1 MIRQN
6 ARAIL
11 ASISGK
17 RAFETVAELSTFH
30 RIQAS
35 TGFRAAANFCKSKLE
50 RMGIKAEV
58 LSYPATE
65 EAVFGT
71 CPSFQEWD
79 CRSAWCDL
87 VSPEE
92 RRIADFDACAISVI
106 QKSAPCDYRDQPL
119 EVIMLDKGQSEE
131 AYKNIDLEGKIVFVR
146 GNIDEVYHWAVEKK
160 GAVGL
165 ITDYVLTQE
174 HVRSRHDQTDT
185 LRYTSFWW
193 QPGLKKAFGFVLS
206 PREGDRLAA
215 LCSELAKKGKRPL
228 VKCHIDSSIY
238 DGHIENVT
246 ALLPGILD
254 EEILLVGHLCHPRSS
269 ANDNASGSACVIE
282 AMKTIKDLV
291 ESGKLH
297 PLKRGI
303 RLLLVPEFTGTYAYL
318 DSIGSASKKIK
329 AAFNLDMV
337 GGRQQ
342 NGYGPITI
350 TDLPMSTPGFVSDA
364 AATVLDEIKHQV
376 TGMMPESYCPMF
388 NSHMTEYSGG
398 SDHVVLS
405 DPLTNIPCLM
415 LGQWPDK
422 FYHTS
427 SDTLDMVDPYILS
440 RSAALAAG
448 YAYSLANLEPAD
460 IGDICNTG
468 LKRAAEYVTDLQ
480 AKLTRGALD
489 PKFYAG
495 RLRLYTTWRAASI
508 DSFSAWLDCD
518 LEDELEAE
526 KSRLI
531 SLVKAITGYNPITKP
546 IKNLITESQARKY
559 SIVAKRT
566 KTVPVMII
574 KQSRMHTPELNAET
588 ESFCR
593 KYFPRLGY
601 AVSSAVDYYI
611 DGIRT
616 SAEVA
621 RDIGYEFDI
630 YDPEA
635 VDAYIRLL
643 IKLNLAMEVK

>member
-6 ARAIL
+6 SRVIL
-11 ASISGK
+11 DNISGQ
-17 RAFETVAELSTFH
+17 RAFETVAEISTYH

-35 TGFRAAANFCKSKLE
+35 TGFRAAANHCKSKLE
-50 RMGIKAEV
+50 RIGIKADV

-65 EAVFGT
+65 TDIFGT
-71 CPSFQEWD
+71 YPSFQEWD

-87 VSPEE
+87 VYPEE
-92 RRIADFDACAISVI
+92 RRIADFDACAMSVI
-106 QKSAPCDYRDQPL
+106 QKSAPCDYRNNPL
-119 EVIMLDKGQSEE
+119 EIVMLDKGQKEDS
-131 AYKNIDLEGKIVFVR
+131 YKNVDFNGKIVFTR
-146 GNIDEVYHWAVEKK
+146 GNIDEVYSWVVEKK
-160 GAVGL
+160 GALGL

-174 HVRSRHDQTDT
+174 HVRSRHDQVDT

-193 QPGLKKAFGFVLS
+193 KPGLKKAFGFVLS

-215 LCSELAKKGKRPL
+215 LCSELAKKGERPL

-246 ALLPGILD
+246 ALLPGSLD

-282 AMKTIKDLV
+282 AVKTIKDLV
-291 ESGKLH
+291 ESAKLP
-297 PLKRGI
+297 PLKRSI

-342 NGYGPITI
+342 HGYGPITI
-350 TDLPMSTPGFVSDA
+350 TDLPMMTPGFVSDA

-376 TGMMPESYCPMF
+376 IGMMPESYCPMF

-405 DPLTNIPCLM
+405 DPQTNIPCLM
-415 LGQWPDK
+415 MGQWPDK

-427 SDTLDMVDPYILS
+427 SDTLAMVDPYILS

-480 AKLTRGALD
+480 TKLTRGTLD
-489 PKFYAG
+489 HKFYAG
-495 RLRLYTTWRAASI
+495 RLRLYTNWRTASI
-508 DSFSAWLDCD
+508 DSFSTWFDSD
-518 LEDELEAE
+518 LKDELEAE
-526 KSRLI
+526 KSRLN
-531 SLVKAITGYNPITKP
+531 SLIKAITGYNPITKP
-546 IKNLITESQARKY
+546 VKNIITDSQARKY
-559 SIVAKRT
+559 NIVAKRM
-566 KTVPVMII
+566 KTVPVKI
-574 KQSRMHTPELNAET
+574 KKLSGMHTPELNAET

-593 KYFPRLGY
+593 KYFPRLGN
-601 AVSSAVDYYI
+601 AVSSAIDYYI
-611 DGIRT
+611 DGRRT
-616 SAEVA
+616 SSEVA
-621 RDIGYEFDI
+621 RDVGYEFGI

-635 VDAYIRLL
+635 VDSYIRLL
-643 IKLNLAMEVK
+643 IKLGLAQEVK